1 MLRFYSA
8 QQFLALKHRNT
19 SSACRLPI
27 PSDTS
32 YQPPSI
38 ESLLYIAEEICEM
51 TGKMPDHLLGLVSVL
66 DATVLKWLDDCSTI
80 VRDIREQT
88 RNHKQMLQSA
98 AFSDLIALFQQY
110 EGYQK
115 AKRSVPIPYQHSK
128 VQPLSGS
135 TPSTVSSG
143 EKESPRAVIVQKE
156 LEMESLYYDPD
167 SWTDGTKG
175 LLMDNSRIAM
185 LGYINSACDYIA
197 QYLQNEAIKRPK
209 SKRDSSFGRHAPRTM
224 APLALQATSWR
235 CSALADECLLF
246 LRREIRLHS
255 FYFLTQLIS
264 QRFDMAEELATMAHD
279 SVLSLNINLSSIENA
294 LQPYLTSDK
303 MALAFDGIDALLA
316 NILISNL
323 QQMNGATFTKGGIQ
337 QMLLN
342 VGALHQG
349 LTGILYSYPSIG
361 RTGYHFEH
369 AKRYYQLLSL
379 AETQLEVFLLDNR
392 KAYAPE
398 AFKALWRVETPHRV
412 LSKGSVNKLDSILR

>member
-1 MLRFYSA
+1 M
-8 QQFLALKHRNT
+8 

-51 TGKMPDHLLGLVSVL
+51 IGKMPDHLLGLVSVL
-66 DATVLKWLDDCSTI
+66 DATVLKWLEDCTTI
-80 VRDIREQT
+80 VRDIREPT
-88 RNHKQMLQSA
+88 RNHKQMLQNV

-135 TPSTVSSG
+135 APSSTYAASSG
-143 EKESPRAVIVQKE
+143 EKESPGAIIMQKE
-156 LEMESLYYDPD
+156 LELESAYYDPD
-167 SWTDGTKG
+167 SWTDGAKG

-209 SKRDSSFGRHAPRTM
+209 AKRDSSFGRHAPRNM

-255 FYFLTQLIS
+255 FYFLTQLTS

-323 QQMNGATFTKGGIQ
+323 QQMNGATLTKGGIQ

-342 VGALHQG
+342 IGALHQG
-349 LTGILYSYPSIG
+349 LTGILYSYPTIG

-392 KAYAPE
+392 KAYTPE